1 MSRARALI
9 DVDNMDAALAE
20 LREALTHDPESV
32 YAHYLA
38 SVCLGRLGRN
48 AVAKFEAKEAIRL
61 DPDFPYAYWALA
73 NVALDEEKYGEG
85 LRAIDTAL
93 SMCPTEALFLATKSV
108 LLFDS
113 DKPKQALEF
122 AENALEFDPE
132 DETARHVRALALVR
146 LGRQNQ
152 AEAEVLEN
160 LRENADSSVVWHQRG
175 IQLFAQGRLDEART
189 AFLESLRIDP
199 ENTSA
204 QTGLMK
210 TISAQ
215 KGFFSMF
222 WRWTIFLYRF
232 SPSTRYCIIFG
243 LYFVVKVIRIIARR
257 NPFYRPVLL
266 PIIGLWAL
274 FCIYTWIS
282 QPLLRLAIRKGWIK

>member
-1 MSRARALI
+1 MSNQGLSGSDEAYESAMSRARALI

-93 SMCPTEALFLATKSV
+93 SMCPTEALILATKSV

-146 LGRQNQ
+146 LGRQKCW
-152 AEAEVLEN
+152 
-160 LRENADSSVVWHQRG
+160 RTC
-175 IQLFAQGRLDEART
+175 ART
-189 AFLESLRIDP
+189 LIVLWFGISVEYSSLLR
-199 ENTSA
+199 A
-204 QTGLMK
+204 GWMRRAL
-210 TISAQ
+210 
-215 KGFFSMF
+215 
-222 WRWTIFLYRF
+222 RF
-232 SPSTRYCIIFG
+232 SNHFE
-243 LYFVVKVIRIIARR
+243 
-257 NPFYRPVLL
+257 
-266 PIIGLWAL
+266 
-274 FCIYTWIS
+274 
-282 QPLLRLAIRKGWIK
+282 